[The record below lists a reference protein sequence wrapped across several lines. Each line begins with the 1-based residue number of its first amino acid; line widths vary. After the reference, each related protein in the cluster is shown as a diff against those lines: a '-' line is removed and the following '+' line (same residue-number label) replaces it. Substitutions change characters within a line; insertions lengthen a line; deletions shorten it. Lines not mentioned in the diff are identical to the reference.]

1 MLSATETVSVDV
13 VAVAI
18 TSGVT
23 TDESEDDKTTPVN
36 VVACSAIVVV
46 VINGE
51 VFEFEPVDIR
61 LFIIDT

>member
-13 VAVAI
+13 VA
-18 TSGVT
+18 G
-23 TDESEDDKTTPVN
+23 
-36 VVACSAIVVV
+36 SAIVIV

-51 VFEFEPVDIR
+51 VVEFEPVDIR